1 VVINAEDRVQ
11 VMTALSGSSA
21 EVRGLD
27 IHIPSVLVA
36 KEDGERLA
44 ALANLDKVTV
54 TVVPVK

>member
-1 VVINAEDRVQ
+1 
-11 VMTALSGSSA
+11 MTALSGSSA